1 MKNLIESW
9 HSLLNMPKHDLAWH
23 TEDIADEFEE
33 FKEARGFIDKWSEL
47 SDVAYTYTRAQWS
60 GHKNVEFPFKQ
71 INLYIGFLY
80 MLPKYTLRWRFFR
93 VLGEKFNKN
102 IKITEVRNSKK
113 IEKLEHIAKKYN
125 LDPTKFKDE
134 AKKLMKRWVFL
145 K

>member
-60 GHKNVEFPFKQ
+60 GHKNVEFPFKIIIFYKDNFQ
-71 INLYIGFLY
+71 KDIFIFSFLEYILYLY
-80 MLPKYTLRWRFFR
+80 
-93 VLGEKFNKN
+93 
-102 IKITEVRNSKK
+102 
-113 IEKLEHIAKKYN
+113 
-125 LDPTKFKDE
+125 KD
-134 AKKLMKRWVFL
+134 
-145 K
+145 